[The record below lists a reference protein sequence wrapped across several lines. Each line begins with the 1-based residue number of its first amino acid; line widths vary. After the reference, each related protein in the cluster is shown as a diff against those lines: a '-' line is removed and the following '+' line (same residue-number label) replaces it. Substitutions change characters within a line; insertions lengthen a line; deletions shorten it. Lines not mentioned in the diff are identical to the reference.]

1 MGLAASQARFLGI
14 TARKNSCELRSMQ
27 IAQEKISISSQLS
40 QITADYQRSLDATRL
55 VWDSEYILDGSVYDV
70 SYDLLMQP
78 SELNDY
84 SPQIL
89 TNLRNQV
96 VLDNQHAKALRDI
109 TSSVGTKWDP
119 KTNSKVGA
127 EFADLQLGGAART
140 ETNFRIFLEGLN
152 KGGVLG
158 EAKYDAMI
166 AALDK
171 EPRFYRSDNGL
182 GGDIQEMFT
191 VNSMNLA
198 TLKQYINT
206 ITNFSSEYMNDLKEN
221 SANYPEV
228 ERIGKLLKFAINPY
242 SETPYD
248 YNVTSGTTTKT
259 YQGSFGEWA
268 TQDDEFRGSVT
279 LSDTSFNLA
288 DLLNKEITLSTDNAG
303 HMASVLSAFINQMYF
318 IMQDFFAVDEN
329 SVDQDYLDYAMSQIC
344 ELNNMKWDKATS
356 HVATQTKPDGT
367 PYYLNADEVLNSGS
381 PARDHTGIIKTDST
395 YNVSLSNVVKGIMT
409 YFEKAVEGFNSGYKV
424 ESAADSD
431 KKVADSYYVTQT
443 PSYYYFINNPE
454 SIDNVDQETQCL
466 LEFYSQL
473 FNQIC
478 ANGWTEN
485 AAVSDNDMLKNMLR
499 NGTLFTSTLS
509 DDGMFYQ
516 GPYTSNNYIAEVAD
530 EDAIARAELEFKTK
544 QAQLNA
550 KEEKLNIDMQMV
562 DAELSALTTEFDTVK
577 GLISK
582 AIEKGFSTLGGG

>member
-119 KTNSKVGA
+119 TNGKVGA
-127 EFADLQLGGAART
+127 KFADLQLGGAART

-166 AALDK
+166 AALNK
-171 EPRFYRSDNGL
+171 EPKFYRSDNGL

-206 ITNFSSEYMNDLKEN
+206 ITNFSSKYMNDLKQN
-221 SANYPEV
+221 SPNYPEV
-228 ERIGKLLKFAINPY
+228 ERIGNLLKFATNPY
-242 SETPYD
+242 SEKPYE

-268 TQDDEFRGSVT
+268 TKDDQFRGSIT

-288 DLLNKEITLSTDNAG
+288 DLLNKEITLSTNDAVDMG
-303 HMASVLSAFINQMYF
+303 SVLSAFINQMYF

-329 SVDQDYLDYAMSQIC
+329 SVDQNYLDYAMSQIC

-356 HVATQTKPDGT
+356 KAYDFREDK
-367 PYYLNADEVLNSGS
+367 VLNSGS
-381 PARDHTGIIKTDST
+381 PARDHTSIIKTDST

-409 YFEKAVEGFNSGYKV
+409 YFEKAVEGFSSGYKV

-431 KKVADSYYVTQT
+431 KKVADSYYVTQN
-443 PSYYYFINNPE
+443 PSYYYFIDNPE